1 MKRRVERDRQAG
13 KATPM
18 ERGYAVLSYD
28 EFGPLEVKPEK
39 GANWALQGEPDL
51 VPATYHRT
59 EGVRH
64 LHAAYDLS
72 EDKMYG
78 HMKSRKTHLEF
89 LGFLKYL
96 RSLYPIL
103 VLLYVILDNASAHTV
118 TRVLEYARR
127 HRIRLVF
134 TPTNASWLNPIE
146 PHFTPLRRF
155 AINNSNPR
163 SHEEIARNTRRFIAW
178 RNRHHPEQSPPR
190 KRRTKKMRPRLCRK
204 CGIIILEE
212 H

>member
-1 MKRRVERDRQAG
+1 M
-13 KATPM
+13 
-18 ERGYAVLSYD
+18 
-28 EFGPLEVKPEK
+28 KPEK
-39 GANWALQGEPDL
+39 GANWTPQGKPDL

-59 EGVRH
+59 EGVRY

-78 HMKSRKTHLEF
+78 HIKSRKTHREF
-89 LGFLKYL
+89 LSFLKYL
-96 RSLYPIL
+96 RSLHPIL

-118 TRVLEYARR
+118 TRVLEYVRK
-127 HRIRLVF
+127 HRIKLVF

-146 PHFTPLRRF
+146 SHFTSLRKF

-163 SHEEIARNTRRFIAW
+163 SHEEIARNVRRFIAW
-178 RNRHHPEQSPPR
+178 RNRHHPEQSPHR
-190 KRRTKKMRPRLCRK
+190 KRRRKEKRPRLCGK

>member
-1 MKRRVERDRQAG
+1 M
-13 KATPM
+13 
-18 ERGYAVLSYD
+18 
-28 EFGPLEVKPEK
+28 KPEK
-39 GANWALQGEPDL
+39 GANWTPQGKPDL

-59 EGVRH
+59 EGVRY

-78 HMKSRKTHLEF
+78 HIKSRKTHREF
-89 LGFLKYL
+89 LSFLKYL
-96 RSLYPIL
+96 RSLHPIL

-118 TRVLEYARR
+118 TRVLDYARK

-146 PHFTPLRRF
+146 SHFTSLRKF

-163 SHEEIARNTRRFIAW
+163 SHEEIARNVRRFIA
-178 RNRHHPEQSPPR
+178 
-190 KRRTKKMRPRLCRK
+190 
-204 CGIIILEE
+204 
-212 H
+212 

>member
-1 MKRRVERDRQAG
+1 MKRRIEADRQAG
-13 KATPM
+13 KPTPL

-28 EFGPLEVKPEK
+28 TFGPLEVKPEK
-39 GANWALQGEPDL
+39 GVNWAPQGNPDL

-78 HMKSRKTHLEF
+78 HVKPRKTHVEF
-89 LGFLKYL
+89 LSFLKYL

-103 VLLYVILDNASAHTV
+103 VLLYMILDNASAHTV
-118 TRVLEYARR
+118 TRVLEYARK

-146 PHFTPLRRF
+146 PHFTPLRKF
-155 AINNSNPR
+155 AINNSNPK
-163 SHEEIARNTRRFIAW
+163 SHEEIARNIRRFIAW
-178 RNRHHPEQSPPR
+178 RNKHHPEQPPPR
-190 KRRTKKMRPRLCRK
+190 KRRRKEDRCGYWSRL
-204 CGIIILEE
+204 L
-212 H
+212 

>member
-1 MKRRVERDRQAG
+1 LKRRVEGDRQAG
-13 KATPM
+13 KATPL

-39 GANWALQGEPDL
+39 GANWAPQGKPDL

-59 EGVRH
+59 EGVWY

-78 HMKSRKTHLEF
+78 HVKPRKTHVEF
-89 LGFLKYL
+89 LGFLRYL

-103 VLLYVILDNASAHTV
+103 VILYVILDNASAHMV
-118 TRVLEYARR
+118 TRVLEYARK

-146 PHFTPLRRF
+146 SHFASLRRF
-155 AINNSNPR
+155 AISNSNPK
-163 SHEEIARNTRRFIAW
+163 SHEEIARNIRRFIAW

-190 KRRTKKMRPRLCRK
+190 KRRTTKKPRLCGK

>member
-1 MKRRVERDRQAG
+1 MRRRVECDRQAG
-13 KATPM
+13 KATPL
-18 ERGYAVLSYD
+18 ERGYVVLSYD

-39 GANWALQGEPDL
+39 GANWALKGKSDR

-59 EGVRH
+59 EGVRY

-89 LGFLKYL
+89 LSFLKYL
-96 RSLYPIL
+96 RSLHPIL

-118 TRVLEYARR
+118 TRVLEYARK
-127 HRIRLVF
+127 HRIRLIF

-146 PHFTPLRRF
+146 PHFASRKF
-155 AINNSNPR
+155 AVSNSNPE
-163 SHEEIARNTRRFIAW
+163 SHEEIAKNIRRFIAW
-178 RNRHHPEQSPPR
+178 RNRHHPEQSIPR
-190 KRRTKKMRPRLCRK
+190 RRRRTKKPRLCRK
-204 CGIIILEE
+204 CGIVILEE